1 LIPTP
6 DEALDGLAELGD
18 PTRMFTRPFVLVT
31 TATLALFVYI
41 GVMVPLLPRL
51 IEEQFGGNEIDIG
64 LNLAVF
70 SIAAILIRPRLG
82 RFAEKHGLRATMIS
96 GALLASLATAACTF
110 INSRWGLLP
119 LRCLQGIGEA
129 FLFVGAATKISDLA
143 PPGRGAEAASYFSV
157 AVFGGLGIGPVISES
172 VIGKDNFDAALWV
185 AAGFAALA
193 AALAMLTP
201 KGVRHHDDDGG
212 ERGPRF
218 YRAAIPTGLVL
229 ALGVGGFVTF
239 SAFMPDYSVTV
250 GLDGSKWVFA
260 TYAGVC
266 LLIRVV
272 AATVPDRIG
281 HAQAVS
287 IAMSFSGVGLTML
300 FLWPRPIGV
309 FISTVIV
316 GIGISFNY
324 PSLMAMTVSAIPERE
339 KVRAISTFTMFFE
352 IGTATGALIFGTL
365 ADFTTKRTA
374 FLGGAVFCFMGLI
387 VLWKVAVPRTRP
399 YVAV

>member
-1 LIPTP
+1 MIPTP

-18 PTRMFTRPFVLVT
+18 PTRMFTKPFVFVT
-31 TATLALFVYI
+31 AATLALFTYI

-51 IEEQFGGNEIDIG
+51 IEGQFGGSEIDIG
-64 LNLAVF
+64 LSLAVF
-70 SIAAILIRPRLG
+70 SIAAIMVRPRLG
-82 RFAEKHGLRATMIS
+82 RFAEKHGLRATMVG
-96 GALLASLATAACTF
+96 GALLAALATAACTF
-110 INSRWGLLP
+110 IDSRWGLLP

-129 FLFVGAATKISDLA
+129 FLFVGAATSISDLA
-143 PPGRGAEAASYFSV
+143 PSGRGAEAASYFSV
-157 AVFGGLGIGPVISES
+157 AVFGGLGVGPVISES
-172 VIGKDNFDAALWV
+172 VIGKGRFDAGLWV

-193 AALAMLTP
+193 SALAMLTP
-201 KGVRHHDDDGG
+201 GGVRHHDIGG
-212 ERGPRF
+212 VHGPRF

-229 ALGVGGFVTF
+229 AFGVGGFVTF

-266 LLIRVV
+266 LLFRVG

-281 HAQAVS
+281 HARAVS
-287 IAMSFSGVGLTML
+287 IAMSFTGAGLTML

-309 FISTVIV
+309 FVSTVIV

-324 PSLMAMTVSAIPERE
+324 PSLMAMTVNAIPERE

-352 IGTATGALIFGTL
+352 IGTATGALIFGTI
-365 ADFTTKRTA
+365 ADLTTKRTA
-374 FLGGAVFCFMGLI
+374 FLGGAGFCFIGLA